1 MEEMTVKLTERCERL
16 RDRLIRTD
24 PIICPER
31 AVLWTESYRQTESE
45 PPVIRAAMALKHTLS
60 NMTIHIYDDELLVGN
75 QGSALRAA
83 PMHPQINLWFLN
95 ELDQFEKRTSSR
107 FLISEDAKQKLRS
120 VESYWRGKTVYERTM
135 ALLPQEAVDC
145 MDSKVFTCSY
155 TLTKGTGHF
164 LLNFEKVLKVGFN
177 GIKRECEEHL
187 SKLDYVEPEDFD
199 KISVYK
205 AVIIAC
211 EAVEIFA
218 GRYAALAEQMAQTEQ
233 DETRRQELLRIA
245 SNCRQVPAN
254 PPRDFYEATQ
264 CVWFQQL
271 IAQIESD
278 GTGLSIGR
286 LDFFL
291 YPFYKADVDKGT
303 LTPEFAGELMDSFW
317 LKCGEIIEVWNED
330 DTRYFGGHPI
340 SQTIT
345 LGGTDEKGNDS
356 VNDLTDICLDT
367 TMRVR
372 MPQPSVCCR
381 VHAGSDERF
390 LHKCAEVIRVGLGMP
405 AMYNDEIAIPSLM
418 NRGVSLEDARRN
430 WGVAGCVEMGLQG
443 QMCHFAN
450 SGYFNLVK
458 CLELTLNGG
467 YDELTKKQVGPVTP
481 KGEEIT
487 SYEQFVDCFQQQ
499 FRYYMR
505 RMTEITNVVNTM
517 HARWI
522 TLPYITAFTEDCVGR
537 GKEVHDGGAK
547 YNHDG
552 PQGVGIA
559 DVADSFAAVKKLVFE
574 EGSLSM
580 PELMAA
586 IHANFEGY
594 EDLRIALLKDAPKYG
609 NNIPY
614 VDEIARK
621 ILTFFAT
628 EVGQYRN
635 LRGGWFVPGQY
646 SNSANVPFG
655 EDCAATPNGRLANTP
670 IAEACSPSHG
680 SEHNGPTQAALSVAH
695 LDHVLFTNG
704 TQYNQKYH
712 PNALKGET
720 GLSALVGIIR
730 SFFEAGGFHIQ
741 FNVVSAETLRKA
753 QKDPEKY
760 RDLVVRVAGYTAF
773 FVDLNKQIQDDI
785 IDRTEMSF
793 Q

>member
-1 MEEMTVKLTERCERL
+1 MELTSRCARI
-16 RDRLIRTD
+16 RDRLIHTD

-31 AVLWTESYRQTESE
+31 AVLWTESYKQTESE
-45 PPVIRAAMALKHTLS
+45 PPLMRAALALKHTLS
-60 NMTIHIYDDELLVGN
+60 NMSIHINPDELLVGN

-95 ELDQFEKRTSSR
+95 ELDSFQERTSSR
-107 FLISEDAKQKLRS
+107 FLISEDAKEKLRS
-120 VESYWRGKTVYERTM
+120 VESYWRGKTVYERTL
-135 ALLPQEAVDC
+135 ALLPKEAIDC
-145 MDSKVFTCSY
+145 MNSKVFTCSY

-164 LLNFEKVLKVGFN
+164 LLNFERVLQVGFN
-177 GIKRECEEHL
+177 GIKQECEEHL
-187 SKLDYVEPEDFD
+187 AKLDYVNPEDFD
-199 KISVYK
+199 KITVYK
-205 AVIIAC
+205 AVIVAC
-211 EAVEIFA
+211 EAVETFA
-218 GRYAALAEQMAQTEQ
+218 NRFADLAESMADQEQ
-233 DETRRQELLRIA
+233 DKTRKEELMRIA
-245 SNCRQVPAN
+245 SNCRRVPAN

-278 GTGLSIGR
+278 GTGLSVGR

-291 YPFYKADVDKGT
+291 YPFYQADVDKGI
-303 LTPEFAGELMDSFW
+303 LTPEFAAELMDSFW

-345 LGGTDEKGNDS
+345 LGGTDEFGNDS
-356 VNDLTDICLDT
+356 VNELTYICLET
-367 TMRVR
+367 TERVK

-381 VHAGSDERF
+381 VHTGSDHRF
-390 LHKCAEVIRVGLGMP
+390 MMKCAEVIRYGLGMP
-405 AMYNDEIAIPSLM
+405 AMYNDTIAIPSLM
-418 NRGVSLEDARRN
+418 NRGVSMKDARRN

-458 CLELTLNGG
+458 CLELTLDGG
-467 YDELTKKQVGPVTP
+467 YDKVTGKQVGPRTV
-481 KGEEIT
+481 KGENMT
-487 SYEQFVDCFQQQ
+487 SYAMFVEAFRTQFQ
-499 FRYYMR
+499 YYMR

-517 HARWI
+517 HARWV
-522 TLPYITAFTEDCVGR
+522 TLPYITSFTEDCVGR
-537 GKEVHDGGAK
+537 GKEVHDGGAI

-574 EGSLSM
+574 QKEM
-580 PELMAA
+580 TMKELMDAV
-586 IHANFEGY
+586 HSNFEGY
-594 EDLRIALLKDAPKYG
+594 DDLRIALMKDAPKYG
-609 NNIPY
+609 NNEAY
-614 VDEIARK
+614 VDDIARHV
-621 ILTFFAT
+621 LTYFAE

-635 LRGGWFVPGQY
+635 LRGGCFVPGQY

-655 EDCAATPNGRLANTP
+655 EDCGATPNGRKANTP
-670 IAEACSPSHG
+670 IAEACSPCHG
-680 SEHNGPTQAALSVAH
+680 SELNGPTQAALSVAH
-695 LDHVLFTNG
+695 LDHVLYTNG

-712 PNALKGET
+712 PQTLAGEKGLESLVALIE
-720 GLSALVGIIR
+720 
-730 SFFEAGGFHIQ
+730 SFFAAGGFHIQ

-785 IDRTEMSF
+785 IGRTEMSF
-793 Q
+793 